1 MNNFLRKGFFA
12 AIVLAF
18 ALPVSVRAQSGDNDS
33 CSNATL
39 KGDYGLV
46 ISGQVFT
53 AAGVLLR
60 NGVAMQHFKG
70 DGTFTQVD
78 FVMNTPPNGVSAPVP
93 TPPPYV
99 DPTTGF
105 HTGEQG
111 SYTVYEDCTGQGE
124 IDFPL
129 VGSGGAII
137 QFRFVLANHGREI
150 HEVVYSVTPPTGAPA
165 VLGESILANGDKLGS
180 LKKSDDDDHGGDGED
195 HDHSH

>member
-1 MNNFLRKGFFA
+1 MHNFLRKGLFA

-18 ALPVSVRAQSGDNDS
+18 ALPLSVRAQSGDNDG

-39 KGDYGLV
+39 KGDYGFV
-46 ISGQVFT
+46 ITGQVFT

-78 FVMNTPPNGVSAPVP
+78 FVMNTPPSGVSAPVP

-99 DPTTGF
+99 DPVTGF

-111 SYTVYEDCTGQGE
+111 SYTVNQDCTGQGE
-124 IDFPL
+124 LDFPL
-129 VGSGGAII
+129 IGSGGAII
-137 QFRFVLANHGREI
+137 QFRFVLTNHGRQV
-150 HEVVYSVTPPTGAPA
+150 HEVVYSVTPPAGTPA
-165 VLGESILANGDKLGS
+165 VLGESILAEGSKLGS
-180 LKKSDDDDHGGDGED
+180 LIKPDDGGDGDD
-195 HDHSH
+195 HDDSH